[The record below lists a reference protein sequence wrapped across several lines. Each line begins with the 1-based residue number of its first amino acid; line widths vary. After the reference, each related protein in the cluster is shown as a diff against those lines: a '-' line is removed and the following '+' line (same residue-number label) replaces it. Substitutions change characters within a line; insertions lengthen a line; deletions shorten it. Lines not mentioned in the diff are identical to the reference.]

1 MAFPH
6 HVSDLTEYHSL
17 ERLYSLIIL
26 LFTIDIALVMERFT
40 LYHTSKQDTGLKRQ
54 IKPMKSLPLGEYSC
68 IMDQLKNSVLMSF
81 VVHNIP
87 NFKINSQS
95 VNSHLGYLEF

>member
-1 MAFPH
+1 
-6 HVSDLTEYHSL
+6 
-17 ERLYSLIIL
+17 
-26 LFTIDIALVMERFT
+26 
-40 LYHTSKQDTGLKRQ
+40 
-54 IKPMKSLPLGEYSC
+54 MKSLPLGEYSC